1 MTDAYTHKMGPERGM
16 HPPKKLGINTKKL
29 TLEFAHLHRKVRV
42 ALAMVVI

>member
-16 HPPKKLGINTKKL
+16 HPPKKL
-29 TLEFAHLHRKVRV
+29 TLECAHLHRKVRV